1 MLSTVS
7 VMQDEAQVTVDEL
20 SAMCANEF
28 RDIGQQFREV
38 YRRFDKLETR
48 FDGLESRFGKLETKF
63 DKIISLLK

>member
-28 RDIGQQFREV
+28 RDIGQQFSEV

-48 FDGLESRFGKLETKF
+48 FDKLETKV
-63 DKIISLLK
+63 DTIISLLKK